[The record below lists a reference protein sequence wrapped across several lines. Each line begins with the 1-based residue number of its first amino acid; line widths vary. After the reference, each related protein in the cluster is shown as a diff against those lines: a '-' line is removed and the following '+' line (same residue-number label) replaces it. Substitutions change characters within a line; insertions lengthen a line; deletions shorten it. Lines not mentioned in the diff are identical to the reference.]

1 MPAVTAKVWM
11 FRCGWLVLYVSARQM
26 KLLEDDFSHDDANDE
41 DEQGHVEIVDGEGVG
56 VGVHGGHAEPGGSCI
71 AGAVRAAP
79 ATSPAGGQSRLPQSF
94 LLKNGFLF

>member
-1 MPAVTAKVWM
+1 MVGVVCVRAADEAL
-11 FRCGWLVLYVSARQM
+11 F
-26 KLLEDDFSHDDANDE
+26 LEDDFSHDDANDE

-79 ATSPAGGQSRLPQSF
+79 ATSPAGQSRLPQSF
-94 LLKNGFLF
+94 LLKNGFPLN